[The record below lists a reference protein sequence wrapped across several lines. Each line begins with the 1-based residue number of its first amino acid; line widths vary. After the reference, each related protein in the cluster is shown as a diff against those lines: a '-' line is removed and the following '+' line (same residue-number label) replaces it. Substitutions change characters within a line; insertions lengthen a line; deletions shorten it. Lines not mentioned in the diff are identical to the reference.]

1 MGEPIST
8 QKLGGVTYNANQFV
22 GRELANGKYE
32 LKAKNGGE
40 RLIFSKQRPSAR
52 QAAEGEKA
60 DYYEY
65 EDGTTGEKSYK
76 DIDAHIDDNGNFVG
90 YKSLKGI
97 PMKNNNPRI
106 EMSTKEGWIVDEN
119 SFTIADMMGA
129 TFSSSKDT
137 IAHVKLENCES
148 TTVDLAANRSRWYGD
163 NAKIEGGQGNRV
175 ILDDEDSARINNK
188 SVKGEGIADQK
199 DYE

>member
-8 QKLGGVTYNANQFV
+8 KKLGGVTYNANQFT
-22 GRELANGKYE
+22 GRELGNGQFE

-40 RLIFSKQRPSAR
+40 KLIFPRQSDLRTVGYETKYYTPDGKEYTYQRY
-52 QAAEGEKA
+52 GM
-60 DYYEY
+60 
-65 EDGTTGEKSYK
+65 DGLESFDGQKLTKK
-76 DIDAHIDDNGNFVG
+76 DIPI
-90 YKSLKGI
+90 
-97 PMKNNNPRI
+97 
-106 EMSTKEGWIVDEN
+106 
-119 SFTIADMMGA
+119 
-129 TFSSSKDT
+129 
-137 IAHVKLENCES
+137 
-148 TTVDLAANRSRWYGD
+148 YGER